1 MATVT
6 YIDNPCGSRESPST
20 HLDLYEARECLKILS
35 LQSVTL
41 RDYLIIM
48 RSDFDVEISGEPYV
62 AYILVFQ
69 PRSGLYLARIW
80 NQTVATGYAT
90 STQQLQKACTLHFSQ
105 GRPCIGYPL
114 RDQRRDGNRFVIS
127 QSPMPRVISKKCRR
141 VIAERGTFG
150 TTSCHEC
157 LDLEEKPDAV
167 EAATA
172 VVRAELNSNGEETS
186 DFAQISEPSMNDAP
200 GVMKQESCSY
210 DDFFHPGDREMSDCR
225 GIPVKCPWCDETF
238 EEDSGML
245 VMHQK
250 IQHLWGVFKCSALSR
265 EGSRQKCIFRGNF
278 VYELKEHMEKSGHV
292 GDWVGP
298 TLFNCPRCR
307 DMFSLSEIEAHCEE
321 CRSVSCPVCMHHF
334 SEYEIGGH
342 FQTCVEEAAQ
352 PGSGA
357 VQACDGCLRKFPVA
371 EFYQHLDI
379 CDRPHRAPGRVGPGR
394 QPLDKE
400 EFEGERRQEIAKVI
414 TFVMP
419 DLSKATTEN
428 DGICLIQERLRYLKR
443 KEQSLVNGATDS
455 IVKCPW
461 CEETFP
467 WGTGLL
473 TLHKKLRHLQML
485 RLGESHMLNSQYKS
499 HHCPKCRDTFP
510 LLELEAHFAECESIR
525 CAVCLYQFGSAD
537 IADHYK
543 KCVEEDVKR
552 SKKWAR
558 FCSKCK
564 IKFHAGEYFHHIHD
578 CDGLKSRFLPSQ
590 PANIFD
596 PRQGVKRQLVMA
608 GDGTIKKLKI
618 EEMAGRKSHIK
629 LSKSFKVL
637 KVLKGANNVPGA
649 ESGGSGSGP
658 KVMVIKGPLLRRKCS
673 DYSLSTRKR
682 VKCTWCNKNM
692 FENFYNLHK
701 KRKHLW
707 GEFRCPEC
715 AVEMFFPK
723 DLVEHIKHHENP
735 QETSAECPICHQKC
749 PFEIMEAHYK
759 SCVAEKET
767 DVICDFCSQHVRF
780 SNERGHNMKK
790 HRYYGQFECP
800 TCRIQADFAKD
811 LAVHFRSTGHGSGR
825 RFNRK

>member
-1 MATVT
+1 MP
-6 YIDNPCGSRESPST
+6 NPREIEIFEKERTELSQWCDRFNSEMPLVRGDLSLGHRSVDASQEVAAPSDAKARGKPYVEFAVQVAPLSQVQGHVPPVGIGSSLCRMRIYPLCRLFIPIWLGRHCGS
-20 HLDLYEARECLKILS
+20 
-35 LQSVTL
+35 LQ
-41 RDYLIIM
+41 
-48 RSDFDVEISGEPYV
+48 
-62 AYILVFQ
+62 
-69 PRSGLYLARIW
+69 
-80 NQTVATGYAT
+80 
-90 STQQLQKACTLHFSQ
+90 
-105 GRPCIGYPL
+105 
-114 RDQRRDGNRFVIS
+114 
-127 QSPMPRVISKKCRR
+127 
-141 VIAERGTFG
+141 
-150 TTSCHEC
+150 
-157 LDLEEKPDAV
+157 
-167 EAATA
+167 
-172 VVRAELNSNGEETS
+172 
-186 DFAQISEPSMNDAP
+186 
-200 GVMKQESCSY
+200 
-210 DDFFHPGDREMSDCR
+210 
-225 GIPVKCPWCDETF
+225 
-238 EEDSGML
+238 
-245 VMHQK
+245 
-250 IQHLWGVFKCSALSR
+250 
-265 EGSRQKCIFRGNF
+265 
-278 VYELKEHMEKSGHV
+278 
-292 GDWVGP
+292 
-298 TLFNCPRCR
+298 
-307 DMFSLSEIEAHCEE
+307 
-321 CRSVSCPVCMHHF
+321 
-334 SEYEIGGH
+334 
-342 FQTCVEEAAQ
+342 
-352 PGSGA
+352 
-357 VQACDGCLRKFPVA
+357 
-371 EFYQHLDI
+371 
-379 CDRPHRAPGRVGPGR
+379 
-394 QPLDKE
+394 
-400 EFEGERRQEIAKVI
+400 
-414 TFVMP
+414 
-419 DLSKATTEN
+419 
-428 DGICLIQERLRYLKR
+428 
-443 KEQSLVNGATDS
+443 
-455 IVKCPW
+455 
-461 CEETFP
+461 
-467 WGTGLL
+467 
-473 TLHKKLRHLQML
+473 
-485 RLGESHMLNSQYKS
+485 
-499 HHCPKCRDTFP
+499 
-510 LLELEAHFAECESIR
+510 
-525 CAVCLYQFGSAD
+525 
-537 IADHYK
+537 